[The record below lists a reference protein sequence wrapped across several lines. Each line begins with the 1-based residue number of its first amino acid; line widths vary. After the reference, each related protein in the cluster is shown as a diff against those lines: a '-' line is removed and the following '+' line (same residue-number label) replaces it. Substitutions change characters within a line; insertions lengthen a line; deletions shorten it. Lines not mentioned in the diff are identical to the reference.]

1 MIIPNHA
8 LIKSYHGRLTRTQ
21 YAVRNVA
28 ANTLCN
34 AVTQNVVDT
43 LNTPLVT
50 TIHSNN
56 KIWTRQ

>member
-1 MIIPNHA
+1 
-8 LIKSYHGRLTRTQ
+8 
-21 YAVRNVA
+21 VRNVA